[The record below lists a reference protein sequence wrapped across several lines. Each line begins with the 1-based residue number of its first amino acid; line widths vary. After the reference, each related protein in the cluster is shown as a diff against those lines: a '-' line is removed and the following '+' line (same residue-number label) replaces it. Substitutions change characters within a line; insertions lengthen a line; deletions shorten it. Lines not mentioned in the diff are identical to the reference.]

1 MKEFNDLKQ
10 QWDNAWISEGISQK
24 TTEWCSDFG
33 EYLANVKVES
43 YVDNRGNSKQKRTNA
58 LTTSQLRKFF
68 GELRRID
75 ADFENKKD
83 DFIMMNPILA
93 YAIGRDEKKTKIG
106 DFGKIL
112 TPAITYVGTDE
123 KRFKNFVKIFEAIVA
138 YHKFH
143 GGK

>member
-1 MKEFNDLKQ
+1 MKDFRTLEQEWNNVYL
-10 QWDNAWISEGISQK
+10 NWIKDGITAE
-24 TTEWCSDFG
+24 TTKWCSEFG
-33 EYLANVKVES
+33 EYLAPK
-43 YVDNRGNSKQKRTNA
+43 DDKDKTA

-75 ADFENKKD
+75 ADFEHKNA

-93 YAIGRDEKKTKIG
+93 YAIGRDKNDRGVQKTKIG